1 MCLQVQ
7 DSQEKML
14 TMQGEYRKQIDN
26 LEVNL
31 STTSATLLR
40 RENEI
45 KMLREGVS
53 TEYWYSFRFS
63 SFCRQFS

>member
-1 MCLQVQ
+1 MIQVQ
-7 DSQEKML
+7 ETQEKML
-14 TMQGEYRKQIDN
+14 AMQAEYRKQIDN

-31 STTSATLLR
+31 STTNATLLR

-53 TEYWYSFRFS
+53 THKHQERFS
-63 SFCRQFS
+63 IFV

>member
-1 MCLQVQ
+1 
-7 DSQEKML
+7 
-14 TMQGEYRKQIDN
+14 MQNEYRKQIDN

-31 STTSATLLR
+31 STTNATLLR

-53 TEYWYSFRFS
+53 YFLRLRLLVVINNNAISED
-63 SFCRQFS
+63 CVN